1 MHLRSHQISRGDDN
15 GLLGALQHSKIFRNH
30 MADGAG
36 WEPRVIYAKISKQ
49 LRQLNE
55 FRSWNKSGDTS
66 QSKFFAKLTI
76 ETSKAL
82 ILILVMEWE

>member
-49 LRQLNE
+49 LRQLDE

-66 QSKFFAKLTI
+66 QSKFFAKRTI
-76 ETSKAL
+76 KPRKAFL
-82 ILILVMEWE
+82 LILVIEWE